1 MARVKKKKLRGDV
14 EDLDITSLLDILVI
28 LLVFLLK
35 SYNTSL
41 LDIKLMD
48 NLALPISQS
57 KKYGNN
63 TVTIQVNK
71 EKKVWVDGDFIG
83 FWGSSDSQIISA
95 LKKGQVKDLE
105 NKEEI
110 DPKKRGKT
118 VNLVFDEN
126 LSFEVVD
133 SIMETANSAGLG
145 SFKFIVKAQGS

>member
-1 MARVKKKKLRGDV
+1 MARIKKKKLRGDV

-41 LDIKLMD
+41 LDIKLID

-71 EKKVWVDGDFIG
+71 EKKIWVNDEFVG
-83 FWGSSDSQIISA
+83 FWGNGNDKVVAA
-95 LKKGQVKDLE
+95 LKKGQTRDLE

-118 VNLVFDEN
+118 VNLVFDES

-133 SIMETANSAGLG
+133 SIMETANNAGLG

>member
-48 NLALPISQS
+48 NLVLPISQS
-57 KKYGNN
+57 KKFGNN

-71 EKKVWVDGDFIG
+71 EKKVWVDDQYVG
-83 FWGSSDSQIISA
+83 FWGSSSAQIVSA
-95 LKKGQVKDLE
+95 LKKGQEKDLE
-105 NKEEI
+105 NKEEA

-118 VNLVFDEN
+118 INLVFDES

-133 SIMETANSAGLG
+133 SIMEIANSAGLG